1 MIVTGEI
8 SPGQRLIETE
18 LAPRL
23 NVSRNTLRE
32 SYRLLSRDGLVT
44 HLHNR
49 GVFVNRPGLPEIIDA
64 FHVRRTIETQALIES
79 HADHPATR
87 RMQKAA
93 EDGLQAS
100 KIPDWQAVGTADV
113 EFHGAVVA
121 LADSPILDSLY
132 AALSAQ
138 LRLMFDVLGN
148 PEYVHMK
155 FIDRNVDIARM
166 VLDGDGRGAADSMRR
181 YLLEAEA
188 QITGAYVSGRVHAW

>member
-1 MIVTGEI
+1 M
-8 SPGQRLIETE
+8 
-18 LAPRL
+18 
-23 NVSRNTLRE
+23 
-32 SYRLLSRDGLVT
+32 
-44 HLHNR
+44 
-49 GVFVNRPGLPEIIDA
+49 
-64 FHVRRTIETQALIES
+64 
-79 HADHPATR
+79 
-87 RMQKAA
+87 
-93 EDGLQAS
+93 
-100 KIPDWQAVGTADV
+100 GTADV

-121 LADSPILDSLY
+121 LADSPILDGLY

-188 QITGAYVSGRVHAW
+188 QITGAYVSGRVHAL